1 MLALLLLT
9 AWLGWPALNGP
20 FVFDDFPNLKNLAQL
35 NAGIT
40 RESLGQYL
48 YHFPG
53 NPGRPLAALSFLV
66 DDAAWPADP
75 APFKRTNLLLHLLCA
90 VLIFAFARRLSLSH
104 PATQSHATGI
114 AMLTM
119 AAWLIHPLQLS
130 GTLLVVQR
138 MNLLSTV
145 FMLVGLLLYVHLVAH
160 ERISARIRVTGAL
173 AALGGFGALAFLCK
187 ENGALIFAYATAC
200 NLSLL
205 DTRLRALATSER
217 RLLVIGA
224 ATPVLLLALA
234 ALLAL
239 PEIARSGYQLRDFN
253 LSERLLTQPR
263 VLFDYLQQIFL
274 PRLSE
279 QGIYH
284 DDYPISHG
292 LMNPPGTAAA
302 LLALTAALVTAV
314 GWRRR
319 LPLYAFAVL
328 FYVAGHLIESTIIPL
343 EIYFEHRNY
352 LPMFGPLFAL
362 AAAVLTLAP
371 ARRRLLLPLFGLWLL
386 LLATLWHISAL
397 TWSDRALLAHTWAND
412 RPASLRATQELASY
426 YFDHGDP
433 VTARSVLEAGIASLP
448 PQAADTLRAQRTLLD
463 CYQGTLTADELAELG
478 TRLRTASYV
487 RTLPE
492 VVTMLR
498 HQLAGGQACQGRLTT
513 AALATLLHA
522 LLDNPIYANHAGTAA
537 YLHYELGQLAV
548 IDRDLDRAMRH
559 LDDAVAARADP
570 LILREQA
577 VLLWSAGLPE
587 SALEYLDRSD
597 TAPIPRFKAWLLQ
610 MPARNRPLREQITRS
625 LSKPEQ
631 TTPEPA

>member
-1 MLALLLLT
+1 M
-9 AWLGWPALNGP
+9 
-20 FVFDDFPNLKNLAQL
+20 
-35 NAGIT
+35 
-40 RESLGQYL
+40 
-48 YHFPG
+48 
-53 NPGRPLAALSFLV
+53 
-66 DDAAWPADP
+66 
-75 APFKRTNLLLHLLCA
+75 
-90 VLIFAFARRLSLSH
+90 
-104 PATQSHATGI
+104 
-114 AMLTM
+114 
-119 AAWLIHPLQLS
+119 
-130 GTLLVVQR
+130 
-138 MNLLSTV
+138 
-145 FMLVGLLLYVHLVAH
+145 
-160 ERISARIRVTGAL
+160 
-173 AALGGFGALAFLCK
+173 
-187 ENGALIFAYATAC
+187 
-200 NLSLL
+200 
-205 DTRLRALATSER
+205 
-217 RLLVIGA
+217 
-224 ATPVLLLALA
+224 LLLALA